1 MTGIYLITNKINGK
15 QYIGQAKDINKRI
28 KSHTR
33 GKLHIDKAIAKYGI
47 NNFYIDILI
56 ECPEDMLDVWER
68 DMIAL
73 YGTYNSSRGYNH
85 TEGGD
90 KGPSMYGDKNP
101 MRNIN
106 VKEKH
111 KKIVSSISHREK
123 LSISHTGLKRTP
135 RAYKPTGKGKH
146 IFQYDLNMNLIKEWT
161 SAEEISHKYKFD
173 PTYIRRTCKGE
184 FKNAYGFIWRYKNK
198 D

>member
-28 KSHTR
+28 KSHAR

-90 KGPSMYGDKNP
+90 KGPSLYGDKNP

-111 KKIVSSISHREK
+111 KKIVSSIPHREK

-135 RAYKPTGKGKH
+135 REYKPTGKGKH
-146 IFQYDLNMNLIKEWT
+146 IFQYDLNMNLIKEWA
-161 SAEEISHKYKFD
+161 SAEEVSHKYKFD
-173 PTYIRRTCKGE
+173 PTYIRRVCKGE